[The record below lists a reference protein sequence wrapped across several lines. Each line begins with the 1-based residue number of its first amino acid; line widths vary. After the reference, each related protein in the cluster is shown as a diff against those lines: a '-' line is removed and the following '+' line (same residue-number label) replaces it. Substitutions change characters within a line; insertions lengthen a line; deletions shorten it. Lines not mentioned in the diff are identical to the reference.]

1 MKSLTTKQC
10 DAIAA
15 IKLLMVQRNSH
26 GSISYE
32 VKQEDLN
39 NLGHV
44 VSLSI
49 SIGIVEETESARAF
63 LREHRHFFI
72 GTRGGVELVSV
83 DVFNKFESVNGK
95 VKGLDNAVRYLP
107 TL

>member
-1 MKSLTTKQC
+1 MKYLTTKQTEV
-10 DAIAA
+10 IAT
-15 IKLLMVQRNSH
+15 IKRLMVERNSTANMQ
-26 GSISYE
+26 YE
-32 VKQEDLN
+32 VKLEDLN

-83 DVFNKFESVNGK
+83 DAFNKFESLNGK
-95 VKGLDNAVRYLP
+95 VKGIDNAVRYLP